1 MKNQDDRM
9 RAIEHPNRNVDRENT
24 GRIEMIEFMSCSMYP
39 YNNKYNLKLDTLD
52 DSLQLLKLMKDL

>member
-24 GRIEMIEFMSCSMYP
+24 GRIEMIE
-39 YNNKYNLKLDTLD
+39 LKD
-52 DSLQLLKLMKDL
+52 